1 MNTALSV
8 GLVLSIS
15 SIALVGYS
23 GWNMAHRVRTFNEAN
38 PPAQWHFER
47 SYARDSFAHGRAVN
61 IADVIDPASAS
72 ATTEDNKPV
81 PVNTVQITYAA
92 SPVDSATAVTK
103 DKRTTLSIAPNA
115 QPFPGASV
123 LLRVNPPAV
132 NAFKDLS
139 VYEEWLAPLAFAPLK
154 DGKLDPGAST
164 GKGVRYAVVNRRGA
178 EGYDAQTWGAVRV
191 KDWTF
196 DIIEFNP
203 DGSLSAR
210 VVQFPDRRGRLPA
223 EVYAREDLA
232 KQGKPVPE
240 LPPVGPRLTQV
251 EMLQERSW
259 EWGAALFA
267 VPKSQVSRYRYKVD
281 AVDGTDDTPGMGW
294 TLPAAGVGVLT
305 LTLGVGL
312 MLSSTVRRR

>member
-8 GLVLSIS
+8 GLVLSVS

-23 GWNMAHRVRTFNEAN
+23 GWNMAQRVRTFNEAN

-47 SYARDSFAHGRAVN
+47 LYARDFFAHGRAAN

-81 PVNTVQITYAA
+81 PVTTVQITY
-92 SPVDSATAVTK
+92 SPIVGSPSENAP
-103 DKRTTLSIAPNA
+103 RTTLSVAPNA
-115 QPFPGASV
+115 QPFPGATVS
-123 LLRVNPPAV
+123 LRVNPPAV

-139 VYEEWLAPLAFAPLK
+139 VYEEWLAPIAFAPLK
-154 DGKLDPGAST
+154 DGKLDPAVVT
-164 GKGVRYAVVNRRGA
+164 GRNVRYAVVNRRGA

-196 DIIEFNP
+196 DIIEFKA

-223 EVYAREDLA
+223 EVYAREELA

-259 EWGAALFA
+259 EWGVALFA

-281 AVDGTDDTPGMGW
+281 AVDGTDNTPGMGW

>member
-1 MNTALSV
+1 MNTALSI
-8 GLVLSIS
+8 GLVLSVS
-15 SIALVGYS
+15 SLAVVGFS
-23 GWNMAHRVRTFNEAN
+23 GWNMAQRVRVFNQAN

-47 SYARDSFAHGRAVN
+47 LYARDFFAHNRAVN

-72 ATTEDNKPV
+72 ATTQDNKPV
-81 PVNTVQITYAA
+81 PVGSVQITFA
-92 SPVDSATAVTK
+92 ATAVAAAPAATNS
-103 DKRTTLSIAPNA
+103 TLSVAPNA

-132 NAFKDLS
+132 NAFRDLS
-139 VYEEWLAPLAFAPLK
+139 VFEEWLAPLAFAPLK
-154 DGKLDPGAST
+154 DGQLDPAVST
-164 GKGVRYAVVNRRGA
+164 GKNVRYAVVNRRGA
-178 EGYDAQTWGAVRV
+178 EGYDAKTWGAVRV

-203 DGSLSAR
+203 DGSLTAR

-232 KQGKPVPE
+232 KQGQPVPE
-240 LPPVGPRLTQV
+240 LPPKGPRLTQV
-251 EMLQERSW
+251 EMLEERSW

-281 AVDGTDDTPGMGW
+281 AVDGTNETPGMGW